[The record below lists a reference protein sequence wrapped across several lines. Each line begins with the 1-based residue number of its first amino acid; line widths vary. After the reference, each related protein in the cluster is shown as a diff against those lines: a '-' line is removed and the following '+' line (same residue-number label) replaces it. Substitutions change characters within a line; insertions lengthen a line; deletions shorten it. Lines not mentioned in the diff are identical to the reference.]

1 MENVILLQDQV
12 KAARREL
19 AMRRNVYPK
28 WVKSGKMTQEKADQ
42 EIEAMRAIC
51 YTLKWLQIYI
61 TGGHVALIDHYNNGP
76 MDERKND

>member
-12 KAARREL
+12 KAAQREL
-19 AMRRNVYPK
+19 AIRRSVYPK
-28 WVKSGKMTQEKADQ
+28 MIQLGKIKKEDADR
-42 EIEAMRAIC
+42 EIEAMKAIV
-51 YTLKWLQIYI
+51 YTLKWLHIYV